1 MHNEQLTIRNSR
13 SGDRQSAQLF
23 GQVPVF
29 HRVDVGRA
37 TTLGKV
43 AQQMSWAAHELEN
56 FWLLKHL
63 GMRVSYLGL
72 LLGALSPDFL
82 TKVYAYGITI
92 AGHTCKADNAA
103 QFHHGSPGM
112 GFTTSIMLPSFSHC
126 SYIS

>member
-37 TTLGKV
+37 ATQGKV

-56 FWLLKHL
+56 FWLLKHQGL
-63 GMRVSYLGL
+63 RVSYLGL
-72 LLGALSPDFL
+72 LLGALAPDL
-82 TKVYAYGITI
+82 QTKVYAYGITI
-92 AGHTCKADNAA
+92 TGHT
-103 QFHHGSPGM
+103 
-112 GFTTSIMLPSFSHC
+112 
-126 SYIS
+126 